1 MMPALLALLILMVG
15 YGMTTDSFGAA
26 VSFLFQPDFSK
37 LTTGAVLT
45 ALGHAFFTLS
55 LASATMIA
63 YGSYLPARIS
73 IPRSACVIALI
84 DTAVALLA
92 GLAIFPIV
100 FANGLEPGAGPG
112 LVFQTLPLA
121 FAQMPGGHF
130 FGSVFFIL
138 LVFAAWTSSISLLE
152 SSVEWLEE
160 KGLSRAA
167 AAITGGVAAWALGL
181 ASLLSLNLWSQFQPL
196 GLGKTIFDL
205 LDYLTA
211 NIMMPLAGLL
221 TAIFAGWILSRN
233 ISEQELQN
241 AAGYR
246 LWRFLIRYVA
256 PVAVLAIALYNL
268 I

>member
-1 MMPALLALLILMVG
+1 
-15 YGMTTDSFGAA
+15 
-26 VSFLFQPDFSK
+26 
-37 LTTGAVLT
+37 
-45 ALGHAFFTLS
+45 
-55 LASATMIA
+55 
-63 YGSYLPARIS
+63 
-73 IPRSACVIALI
+73 
-84 DTAVALLA
+84 
-92 GLAIFPIV
+92 
-100 FANGLEPGAGPG
+100 
-112 LVFQTLPLA
+112 
-121 FAQMPGGHF
+121 MPGGHF

-211 NIMMPLAGLL
+211 NIMMPLAGQL
-221 TAIFAGWILSRN
+221 TAIFGGGILSRN